1 MNWETLLCWGD
12 SITIGSRSYLCYPEY
27 AANSL
32 ATATDRQWHAITH
45 AVCGYTTCDL
55 NRSLAPEIGKMKDL
69 APGLLAIMIGT
80 NDLKSP
86 TAIEPFRIAY
96 SQLLIKARLV
106 CSPNQILLFE
116 IPELR
121 TGVMYPYLVSMNA
134 TVKKYNTV
142 IREMADQFGVRTMH
156 ADLEDRHLFDGVHLN
171 EIGSEHVG
179 SQLAA
184 KVLKDRGIISPQ
196 PKDFRPINVATASSP
211 AIGISIPATQLH

>member
-27 AANSL
+27 AAQSL
-32 ATATDRQWHAITH
+32 ATSTDRQWHAITH

-55 NRSLAPEIGKMKDL
+55 NRSLAPELGKMKDL
-69 APGLLAIMIGT
+69 APGLLTIMIGT

-134 TVKKYNTV
+134 TVKKYNAV
-142 IREMADQFGVRTMH
+142 IREMADQFGVRTMQ

-171 EIGSEHVG
+171 ETGSEHVG

-184 KVLKDRGIISPQ
+184 KVLEDRGLTLPQKKEANSIS
-196 PKDFRPINVATASSP
+196 IATASSP
-211 AIGISIPATQLH
+211 TIDISIPTIPLR